1 MPRDASRAKKE
12 RRSNPEQRAREDRAL
27 EKEVDDALKGTFPA
41 SDPVAVDSAA
51 VHAARRKR
59 RKR

>member
-1 MPRDASRAKKE
+1 MKRRKAPPRTA
-12 RRSNPEQRAREDRAL
+12 RREPQLPTGETKAL
-27 EKEVDDALKGTFPA
+27 EKELDDALKDTFPA

-51 VHAARRKR
+51 VHARRKR

>member
-1 MPRDASRAKKE
+1 MPKDASRPKKE
-12 RRSNPEQRAREDRAL
+12 RRSNPEQRAREDKAL

>member
-1 MPRDASRAKKE
+1 MPGTARKPGKE
-12 RRSNPEQRAREDRAL
+12 RRRNPEERAREDRAL

-51 VHAARRKR
+51 VHARRRRRKR
-59 RKR
+59 

>member
-1 MPRDASRAKKE
+1 MPAIAKRPRKE
-12 RRSNPEQRAREDRAL
+12 RRKDPAARAREDQAL
-27 EKEVDDALKGTFPA
+27 EKEVDEALKGTFPA

-51 VHAARRKR
+51 VHARRRKR

>member
-1 MPRDASRAKKE
+1 MKRRKE
-12 RRSNPEQRAREDRAL
+12 PPPPATTEPQVPAEETRAL
-27 EKEVDDALKGTFPA
+27 EKELDNALKDTFPA

-51 VHAARRKR
+51 VHARRKR

>member
-1 MPRDASRAKKE
+1 MPKDASRKKKE
-12 RRSNPEQRAREDRAL
+12 RRSNPEQRAREDKAL

-41 SDPVAVDSAA
+41 SDPVAIDPAA
-51 VHAARRKR
+51 VHAARRRR

>member
-1 MPRDASRAKKE
+1 MKRRKE
-12 RRSNPEQRAREDRAL
+12 PPPPATTEPQVPTEETRAL
-27 EKEVDDALKGTFPA
+27 EKELDDALKDTFPA

-51 VHAARRKR
+51 VHARRKR

>member
-1 MPRDASRAKKE
+1 MKNDPKPRKE
-12 RRSNPEQRAREDRAL
+12 RRNPVERKRAEDAL

-51 VHAARRKR
+51 VHARRRRRKR
-59 RKR
+59 

>member
-1 MPRDASRAKKE
+1 MPKDASRAKKE
-12 RRSNPEQRAREDRAL
+12 RRRDPEQRVRDEKAL

>member
-1 MPRDASRAKKE
+1 MPKGASRPKKE
-12 RRSNPEQRAREDRAL
+12 RRSNPEQRVREDKAL

>member
-1 MPRDASRAKKE
+1 MKKNPKPRKE
-12 RRSNPEQRAREDRAL
+12 RRNPVERKRLDEAL
-27 EKEVDDALKGTFPA
+27 EKEVDEALKGTFPA

-51 VHAARRKR
+51 VHARRKR

>member
-1 MPRDASRAKKE
+1 MKKPARE
-12 RRSNPEQRAREDRAL
+12 RRRNPAQRIQEDRAL

-51 VHAARRKR
+51 VHARRRRRKR
-59 RKR
+59 

>member
-1 MPRDASRAKKE
+1 MKRRKE
-12 RRSNPEQRAREDRAL
+12 PPPPATEPQVPAEDSKAL
-27 EKEVDDALKGTFPA
+27 EKELDDALKNTCPA

>member
-1 MPRDASRAKKE
+1 MKNDPKPRKE
-12 RRSNPEQRAREDRAL
+12 RRNPVERKRLEDAL

-51 VHAARRKR
+51 VHARRRRRKR
-59 RKR
+59 